1 MLPAPMLFGSPQP
14 IADKSLTRINRQP
27 SAPLRQAPAYVHR
40 MARRDRQHGRLKMK
54 KISSFKI
61 AAGMFGIAAL
71 VKISVFAIA
80 VTMLGIA
87 TSAQAG
93 SLGKPCTAAPQNQW
107 LSLEALQ
114 SKVEALG
121 YKVQKAKLKNAC
133 GELRLALEKSPK

>member
-1 MLPAPMLFGSPQP
+1 ME
-14 IADKSLTRINRQP
+14 
-27 SAPLRQAPAYVHR
+27 
-40 MARRDRQHGRLKMK
+40 

-61 AAGMFGIAAL
+61 AAGMLGIAAL
-71 VKISVFAIA
+71 MKISVFVTA
-80 VTMLGIA
+80 VTILGLT

-93 SLGKPCTAAPQNQW
+93 SLGKPCTTAAQKQW

-133 GELRLALEKSPK
+133 GELYALDKNGNRVELFVDPTSGQIVGQL